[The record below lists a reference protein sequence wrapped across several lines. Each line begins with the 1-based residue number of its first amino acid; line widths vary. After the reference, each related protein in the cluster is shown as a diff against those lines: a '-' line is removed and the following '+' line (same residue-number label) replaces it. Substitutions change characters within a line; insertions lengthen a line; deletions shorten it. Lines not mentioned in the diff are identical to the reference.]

1 MNFAA
6 FQLELGL
13 VALALVLLVL
23 DVLHKKTLNISKGYA
38 IGTIGL
44 GILLIL
50 SFLIKNLEYS
60 GCFFI

>member
-50 SFLIKNLEYS
+50 
-60 GCFFI
+60 